1 MPSKKKQFE
10 LLEEATI
17 YHGFF
22 DLIRYKLRHTLYK
35 GGWSQVQEREL
46 FQRGN
51 CVAVVLYDPVT
62 DEVVLIEQFRVGA
75 IKSRGDRW
83 LLEIV
88 AGAIESGE
96 SPSEVA
102 FREAEEE
109 AGCDIQELIQ
119 ISEFYTS
126 PGGSSEKITLY
137 CGKVDASNL
146 GGVHGLDHEGEDILV
161 SVVSL
166 DEALEKVNTGKIES
180 AIPIIALQWL
190 ALNRE
195 RLRDEWEAVVLE

>member
-1 MPSKKKQFE
+1 MTSQKKQFE
-10 LLEEATI
+10 LLEELTI

-22 DLIRYKLRHTLYK
+22 DLIRYQVRHTLYQ
-35 GGWSQVQEREL
+35 GGWSQVLDREL

-75 IKSRGDRW
+75 IRSRGDQW

-88 AGAIESGE
+88 AGAIEPGE

-102 FREAEEE
+102 FREAKEE

-137 CGKVDASNL
+137 CGKVDASTL
-146 GGVHGLDHEGEDILV
+146 GGVHGLEHEGEDILV
-161 SVVSL
+161 SIVSL
-166 DEALEKVNTGKIES
+166 DEALEKVDSGVIES
-180 AIPIIALQWL
+180 AIPVIALQWL

>member
-1 MPSKKKQFE
+1 MTGQPKQFE
-10 LLEEATI
+10 VIEESTI

-22 DLIRYKLRHTLYK
+22 DLIRYKVKHTLFQ
-35 GGWSQVQEREL
+35 GGWSQVLVREL

-51 CVAVVLYDPVT
+51 CVAVVLYDPVS
-62 DEVVLIEQFRVGA
+62 DQVVLIEQFRVGA
-75 IKSRGDRW
+75 IKSRENQW

-88 AGAIESGE
+88 AGAIEPGE
-96 SPSEVA
+96 LPREVA
-102 FREAEEE
+102 LREAKEE
-109 AGCDIQELIQ
+109 AGCEIQELIQ

-146 GGVHGLDHEGEDILV
+146 GGVHGLDHEDEDILV

-166 DEALEKVNTGKIES
+166 DEALEKIETGEIES

-190 ALNRE
+190 GLNRMK
-195 RLRDEWEAVVLE
+195 LRDEWDAAIFE

>member
-1 MPSKKKQFE
+1 MPSQEKQVE
-10 LLEEATI
+10 LLEESTI

-35 GGWSQVQEREL
+35 GGWSQVLDREL

-75 IKSRGDRW
+75 IQSRGDQW

-88 AGAIESGE
+88 AGAIEPGE

-137 CGKVDASNL
+137 CGKIDATNL

-161 SVVSL
+161 SIVSL
-166 DEALEKVNTGKIES
+166 DKALEKVNSGKIES

-195 RLRDEWEAVVLE
+195 RLRDEWEGVVLE

>member
-1 MPSKKKQFE
+1 MTSQKKQFE
-10 LLEEATI
+10 LLQESTI
-17 YHGFF
+17 YQGFF
-22 DLIRYKLRHTLYK
+22 NLIRYKVRHTLYR
-35 GGWSQVQEREL
+35 GGWGRVLDREL
-46 FQRGN
+46 FQRGD

-75 IKSRGDRW
+75 IRSRGDQW

-88 AGAIESGE
+88 AGAIEPGE

-146 GGVHGLDHEGEDILV
+146 GGVHGLEHEDEDIFV

-166 DEALEKVNTGKIES
+166 DEALEKIKTGAIES

-195 RLRDEWEAVVLE
+195 RLRDEWDAVVLE

>member
-1 MPSKKKQFE
+1 MTGQTKQFE
-10 LLEEATI
+10 LIEQSTI

-22 DLIRYKLRHTLYK
+22 DLIRYKVRHTLYK
-35 GGWSQVQEREL
+35 GGWSRILDREL

-75 IKSRGDRW
+75 IKARDDQW

-88 AGAIESGE
+88 AGAIEPGE

-102 FREAEEE
+102 YREAKEE
-109 AGCDIQELIQ
+109 AGCDIQELTR

-137 CGKVDASNL
+137 CGKVDARTL

-166 DEALEKVNTGKIES
+166 DQALGKVNSGEIES

-190 ALNRE
+190 GLNRD
-195 RLRDEWEAVVLE
+195 RLRAEWKAANLE